1 MPHGYPISARETLP
15 EWLFNEWND
24 INVIEPKLFPD
35 SQLLDSIPFYYI
47 NNSTLSK
54 NYIDMCYKYGN
65 DVSHVFLAPWIK
77 TGGAELVMF
86 NYINALIKSKLADNI
101 VLILTRD
108 ADLEWQDKLP
118 PSVRIIELGKNCS
131 SLSPDKQEK
140 LLATFLTQ
148 MSPKIIHNINSDLG
162 YRIFTKF
169 GETLSQVS
177 NLFISVFCED
187 ITIEGKITGYPF
199 MYLPNCIDNLTGIF
213 LDNQNFID
221 KLCNIYAF
229 DKNKFHVHYQPIKLC
244 KAKDI
249 PVINKD
255 YFNILWAGRLDRQKK
270 PDILLKIAE
279 KCKGLPFKF
288 HVYGSAVL
296 DKNKYETKLSTLP
309 NIVYYGKYDRL
320 FSLDTSKYDI
330 FLYTSQW
337 DGLPNVILE
346 AMACG
351 LPVIAPKIGGI
362 PKP

>member
-1 MPHGYPISARETLP
+1 MS
-15 EWLFNEWND
+15 
-24 INVIEPKLFPD
+24 
-35 SQLLDSIPFYYI
+35 
-47 NNSTLSK
+47 
-54 NYIDMCYKYGN
+54 
-65 DVSHVFLAPWIK
+65 FLAPWIK

-118 PSVRIIELGKNCS
+118 PSVRIIELGKNFS

-255 YFNILWAGRLDRQKK
+255 YFNILWAGRLDRLRRSLIFCSK
-270 PDILLKIAE
+270 
-279 KCKGLPFKF
+279 LPKNVRDYHLNSMFT
-288 HVYGSAVL
+288 AVL
-296 DKNKYETKLSTLP
+296 YLIKINMKLSFQLFQILFTME
-309 NIVYYGKYDRL
+309 NMTVY
-320 FSLDTSKYDI
+320 SL
-330 FLYTSQW
+330 
-337 DGLPNVILE
+337 
-346 AMACG
+346 
-351 LPVIAPKIGGI
+351 
-362 PKP
+362 